1 MPSFS
6 WQGPRMVINSIMTRE
21 AFHNH
26 FIPWCLESHSKVR
39 TRTFCVLVLSLSVM
53 SDSVQIHGL

>member
-1 MPSFS
+1 
-6 WQGPRMVINSIMTRE
+6 MVINSIMTRE
-21 AFHNH
+21 AFHNY
-26 FIPWCLESHSKVR
+26 FILWCLESHSKVR